1 MAHMAEEVE
10 DAGVIVPRSMWW
22 SFLVNIPWT
31 FGLLI
36 SYLFCMPNVADAVAD
51 PSGFPFIYVFSQATK
66 STGGTTGMT
75 IVVELLI
82 IMITISTMASTSR
95 QTFAFARDRGLPFA
109 SWIGA
114 VSCGLIIHSDSC

>member
-1 MAHMAEEVE
+1 MAEEVE

-22 SFLVNIPWT
+22 AFLVNIPWT

-36 SYLFCMPNVADAVAD
+36 SYLFCMPSVEDAVAD
-51 PSGFPFIYVFSQATK
+51 PSGFPFIYVFSQATQ
-66 STGGTTGMT
+66 SVGGTTGMT
-75 IVVELLI
+75 IVIELLI

-95 QTFAFARDRGLPFA
+95 QTFAFARDHGLPFA

-114 VSCGLIIHSDSC
+114 VSCAPVSSLIPANSV